1 MNSIQGIS
9 NPKYCI
15 ATQTN
20 KAPSTTTTQTAS
32 RATADYYVP
41 SNAWEVQ
48 NEAKTVM
55 FTGAMATAC
64 TNKYDPTSMS
74 RNEYTKL
81 IVELRD
87 VGVLSS
93 QEYSIAYSGKLL
105 PSVQQAAWPQG
116 NETTDFTLFLC
127 ECKEQCNAYV
137 ADSGNILSGKEKSNA
152 EEILSTYTKLS
163 EIFTE
168 IERAQTTS
176 HAEEASKTELSH
188 FEATAAVKEYSD
200 EVMRLYELLKQDD
213 EYVARAGKRTQI
225 PTTGWDY
232 PIRTQLV
239 KELLLS
245 DHELMEEFAMYTW
258 GLDAENNLA
267 DMEWNTMN
275 PEPHLQHRL
284 VDVEPSYED
293 RIKNIRYQL
302 LYGGEEGFKKVFESL
317 EEFLRRKASCK
328 RLTEVEHLVFPMAAS
343 NERAE
348 WYTFEERMKPVM
360 DEVKKTFANA
370 GLVFDSSKNYQFYLD
385 TSGFTFA
392 VTGGTE
398 EENALFASVLNT
410 NSTSGHVGFNP
421 YKTTINAIRFARPDD
436 MSYTPWELSSR
447 GGDRFD
453 VFNAKFFSMDE
464 SIRKYGV
471 AEISANYTT
480 KMNQFLA
487 AYRRDTMDDNL
498 HRRFGFGIEDFSYVD
513 GQWIGK
519 TDEITQLIESMNKY
533 ADWDKQIGDA
543 YRDLVREYTGT
554 PVFEKAIFVFING
567 KLQLTYEEWE

>member
-15 ATQTN
+15 AAQTN
-20 KAPSTTTTQTAS
+20 KASSTTTTQSAS
-32 RATADYYVP
+32 RATADSYVP
-41 SNAWEVQ
+41 GDAWEVQ

-55 FTGAMATAC
+55 FTGAMATAMAD
-64 TNKYDPTSMS
+64 KYNPTSMS

-81 IVELRD
+81 IAELRD
-87 VGVLSS
+87 TGVLSS

-105 PSVQQAAWPQG
+105 PSDRQMAWPQG
-116 NETTDFTLFLC
+116 NETTNFTLFLC

-137 ADSGNILSGKEKSNA
+137 TDSGNILSGKEKSNA
-152 EEILSTYTKLS
+152 EEISATYTKLS

-168 IERAQTTS
+168 IEQAQTTS
-176 HAEEASKTELSH
+176 LAEDASKTELSH

-200 EVMRLYELLKQDD
+200 EVMRLYELLKQNE
-213 EYVARAGKRTQI
+213 EYVAQAKKDTQI
-225 PTTGWDY
+225 PTTDWDY

-258 GLDAENNLA
+258 EHDIEQNLYY
-267 DMEWNTMN
+267 MECNATINTN
-275 PEPHLQHRL
+275 YSLIE
-284 VDVEPSYED
+284 VERSYEE
-293 RIKNIRYQL
+293 RINNIRNKL
-302 LYGGEEGFKKVFESL
+302 HCGGEGGIKDVFTSL
-317 EEFLRRKASCK
+317 EGFLRRKASCT

-370 GLVFDSSKNYQFYLD
+370 GLVFDSSKNYKFYLD

-410 NSTSGHVGFNP
+410 NSTSGHVGLNP

-436 MSYTPWELSSR
+436 MSYTPWELNSR
-447 GGDRFD
+447 SGNRFAE
-453 VFNAKFFSMDE
+453 FNAKFFNMDK
-464 SIRKYGV
+464 SIRKYGT
-471 AEISANYTT
+471 AEVSANYTA

-543 YRDLVREYTGT
+543 YRNLMREYTGT